1 VPSLAVEEAAGRPES
16 LFPAASP
23 RGAGP
28 ETGPDPEDAFGR
40 FEAAPPSPPPL
51 RPAPV
56 PSDPFRTREDGEGA
70 DAFGDFERPSADPP
84 GFGAFEEV
92 APAPGAP
99 PDPEAP
105 EPVLPSDPSEPPL
118 TDAAPMNTSPD
129 PVPPEPAAPPTVS
142 AVDDFADLFGPATD
156 AGAVALGDDS
166 RRENASEAPT
176 ANVAPLVPSNAPPD
190 DFVDLFGPVQDTK
203 HLELGAFE
211 ASPAL
216 ATPPPPALEM
226 TPPAAE
232 AAEDAFGDFETSPMP
247 SDVGDVDDGL
257 GGFGD
262 FAAAAAPVDALAD
275 LFGDAQVAGTPPPVA
290 DEDDFGAFQ

>member
-1 VPSLAVEEAAGRPES
+1 
-16 LFPAASP
+16 
-23 RGAGP
+23 
-28 ETGPDPEDAFGR
+28 
-40 FEAAPPSPPPL
+40 
-51 RPAPV
+51 
-56 PSDPFRTREDGEGA
+56 
-70 DAFGDFERPSADPP
+70 
-84 GFGAFEEV
+84 
-92 APAPGAP
+92 
-99 PDPEAP
+99 
-105 EPVLPSDPSEPPL
+105 
-118 TDAAPMNTSPD
+118 
-129 PVPPEPAAPPTVS
+129 
-142 AVDDFADLFGPATD
+142 
-156 AGAVALGDDS
+156 
-166 RRENASEAPT
+166 
-176 ANVAPLVPSNAPPD
+176 
-190 DFVDLFGPVQDTK
+190 VDLFGPVQDTK
-203 HLELGAFE
+203 HLELGAFA